1 MAVRAEW
8 DRLREVLIH
17 RPGVEIDYA
26 MLAPRP
32 FLFERAYR
40 TNVAIREHEKLE
52 RYLKEAGVRV
62 RLLKTAVVELFAKSS
77 EFRKTF
83 TEKVLDTVKFDGDKS
98 SSALEAKNFR
108 KNLEVL
114 DPETMFNILL
124 LEPTV
129 ILSHQSANE
138 PDYPS
143 INSNLPLA
151 NLYFMRDQQVSSS
164 NGIYIGRLKKKQRQ
178 KENSI
183 TEFILRALYG
193 NDEDF
198 DRIGPKG
205 YFEGG
210 DFIPSGDFAY
220 IGIGNRSDIEGAM
233 DFMKSQV
240 ANFREFVLVEN
251 PVYDFMED
259 MDPDTMVN
267 MHLDTYFNLPGKDI
281 AVTSPELAN
290 KAKCSLYY
298 KNGSEIILSSKTT
311 LSEFLKSKDID
322 ILPLSIAEQMSYSS
336 NFLTFRNNQILAVD
350 SRSVLKRLMSE
361 KVFPDKIQ
369 RILEHEIQKTGNE
382 KLFPNSQS
390 VKEYGID
397 YISANLSEITGGYGG
412 AHCMTASVK
421 RG

>member
-1 MAVRAEW
+1 MTVKAEW

-26 MLAPRP
+26 MLAPKP

-62 RLLKTAVVELFAKSS
+62 RLLKTAVVELFGKSD

-83 TEKVLDTVKFDGDKS
+83 TEKVIDTVKFNGDKS
-98 SSALEAKNFR
+98 STAIEAKNFR
-108 KNLEVL
+108 KNLDVL

-183 TEFILRALYG
+183 TEFILRALYAKT
-193 NDEDF
+193 EDF

-220 IGIGNRSDIEGAM
+220 IGIGNRTNLEGAM
-233 DFMKSQV
+233 NFMKSSV
-240 ANFREFVLVEN
+240 AGFKEFVVVEN

-267 MHLDTYFNLPGKDI
+267 MHLDTYFNLPGKDL

-290 KAKCSLYY
+290 KAKCSIYH
-298 KNGSEIILSSKTT
+298 KEGSEVTLSSKTS
-311 LSEFLKSKDID
+311 LGEFLKSNGIN
-322 ILPLSIAEQMSYSS
+322 IIPLSIAEQMSYSS

-361 KVFPDKIQ
+361 NIFQPKIQ
-369 RILEHEIQKTGNE
+369 KILEREIQKAGNE
-382 KLFPNSQS
+382 KLFPNSQP

-397 YISANLSEITGGYGG
+397 FISANLSEITGGYGG
-412 AHCMTASVK
+412 AHCMTASIR